1 MIDVEILQC
10 IKKIKKLNVLHVFII
25 LMSNFL
31 SKKLLSLNLNRK
43 SEAMSLANYK
53 PFVVF
58 EKLIFISGQLPF
70 EKNKLKFT
78 GKIDTELSDED
89 AQQSV
94 YLSTNNLLWNL
105 NDAIEQFKINRIRCV
120 NLKGYLNC
128 TQTFKNHSVL
138 FDLSSNLLIKVLGEV
153 DGSHSRS
160 VIGVNSLPKES
171 PIEIDGI
178 FGILD

>member
-1 MIDVEILQC
+1 M
-10 IKKIKKLNVLHVFII
+10 
-25 LMSNFL
+25 
-31 SKKLLSLNLNRK
+31 
-43 SEAMSLANYK
+43 
-53 PFVVF
+53 
-58 EKLIFISGQLPF
+58 
-70 EKNKLKFT
+70 
-78 GKIDTELSDED
+78 
-89 AQQSV
+89 
-94 YLSTNNLLWNL
+94 
-105 NDAIEQFKINRIRCV
+105 NDAIEQLKIKRIRCV

-128 TQTFKNHSVL
+128 TQPFKNHSVL

>member
-1 MIDVEILQC
+1 
-10 IKKIKKLNVLHVFII
+10 
-25 LMSNFL
+25 MSNFL
-31 SKKLLSLNLNRK
+31 SKKLLSLNLKRTND
-43 SEAMSLANYK
+43 AMSLANYK
-53 PFVVF
+53 PFVIF

-78 GKIDTELSDED
+78 GKIDTELSDEE

-105 NDAIEQFKINRIRCV
+105 NDAIEQFKIKRIRCV

-128 TQTFKNHSVL
+128 TQPFKNHSVL

>member
-1 MIDVEILQC
+1 
-10 IKKIKKLNVLHVFII
+10 
-25 LMSNFL
+25 MSNFL
-31 SKKLLSLNLNRK
+31 SKKLLSLNLKRTND
-43 SEAMSLANYK
+43 AMSLANYK
-53 PFVVF
+53 PFVIF

-105 NDAIEQFKINRIRCV
+105 NDAIEQFKIKRIRCV

-128 TQTFKNHSVL
+128 TQPFKNHSVL

>member
-1 MIDVEILQC
+1 
-10 IKKIKKLNVLHVFII
+10 
-25 LMSNFL
+25 MSNFL

-43 SEAMSLANYK
+43 NKAMSLANYK

-70 EKNKLKFT
+70 EENKLKFS
-78 GKIDTELSDED
+78 GKIDTELSDEE
-89 AQQSV
+89 AKQSV
-94 YLSTNNLLWNL
+94 YLTTNNLLWNL
-105 NDAIEQFKINRIRCV
+105 NDAIDKYKINRIKCI

-128 TQTFKNHSVL
+128 TKNFNNHSVL
-138 FDLSSNLLIKVLGEV
+138 LDLSSSLLIKVFGEV
-153 DGSHSRS
+153 DGGHSRS

>member
-1 MIDVEILQC
+1 
-10 IKKIKKLNVLHVFII
+10 
-25 LMSNFL
+25 MSNFL

-43 SEAMSLANYK
+43 NDAMSLANYK
-53 PFVVF
+53 PFVIF

-78 GKIDTELSDED
+78 GKIDTELSDEET
-89 AQQSV
+89 QQSV

-105 NDAIEQFKINRIRCV
+105 NDAIDQFKINRIRCV
-120 NLKGYLNC
+120 NLRGYLNC
-128 TQTFKNHSVL
+128 TETFKNHSVL
-138 FDLSSNLLIKVLGEV
+138 FDLSSNLLIKVLGEA

-171 PIEIDGI
+171 PVEIDGI

>member
-1 MIDVEILQC
+1 
-10 IKKIKKLNVLHVFII
+10 
-25 LMSNFL
+25 MSNFL

-43 SEAMSLANYK
+43 SEGMSLANYK
-53 PFVVF
+53 PFIIF
-58 EKLIFISGQLPF
+58 EKIIFISGQLPF
-70 EKNKLKFT
+70 EKKELKYT
-78 GKIDTELSDED
+78 GKIDTELSDLE

-94 YLSTNNLLWNL
+94 SLSTNNLLWNL
-105 NDAIEQFKINRIRCV
+105 NDAIDEFKINRIKCL

-128 TQTFKNHSVL
+128 TKNFKNHSIL
-138 FDLSSNLLIKVLGEV
+138 FDISSNLVIQALGEV

-171 PIEIDGI
+171 PVEIDGI

>member
-1 MIDVEILQC
+1 
-10 IKKIKKLNVLHVFII
+10 
-25 LMSNFL
+25 MSNFL
-31 SKKLLSLNLNRK
+31 TKKLLSLNLKRK
-43 SEAMSLANYK
+43 NEAMSLANYK
-53 PFVVF
+53 PFIIF

-78 GKIDTELSDED
+78 GKIDTELSDLE

-94 YLSTNNLLWNL
+94 SLSTNNLLWNL
-105 NDAIEQFKINRIRCV
+105 NDAIDEFKINRIKCL

-128 TQTFKNHSVL
+128 TKNFKNHSIL
-138 FDLSSNLLIKVLGEV
+138 FDISSNLVIQALGEV

-171 PIEIDGI
+171 PVEIDGI
-178 FGILD
+178 FGILA

>member
-1 MIDVEILQC
+1 
-10 IKKIKKLNVLHVFII
+10 
-25 LMSNFL
+25 MSNFL
-31 SKKLLSLNLNRK
+31 SKKLLSLQLNRK
-43 SEAMSLANYK
+43 NEAMSLANYK
-53 PFVVF
+53 PFVIF

-78 GKIDTELSDED
+78 GKIDTELSEKE
-89 AQQSV
+89 AEESV

-105 NDAIEQFKINRIRCV
+105 NDAVNELKIDRIKCL
-120 NLKGYLNC
+120 NLKGYFNC
-128 TQTFKNHSVL
+128 TKSFKNHSFL
-138 FDLSSNLLIKVLGEV
+138 FDLSSNLLIKVLGEI

-171 PIEIDGI
+171 PVEIDAI

>member
-1 MIDVEILQC
+1 
-10 IKKIKKLNVLHVFII
+10 
-25 LMSNFL
+25 MSNFL
-31 SKKLLSLNLNRK
+31 SKKLLSLSLNRK
-43 SEAMSLANYK
+43 SNAMSLANYR

-70 EKNKLKFT
+70 EKNKLKFS
-78 GKIDTELSDED
+78 GKIDTELSNDE
-89 AQQSV
+89 AQQSI

-105 NDAIEQFKINRIRCV
+105 NDAIEKFKINRIRCL

-128 TQTFKNHSVL
+128 SQTFKNHSVL
-138 FDLSSNLLIKVLGEV
+138 FDLSSNLLIKVFGET

-171 PIEIDGI
+171 PVEIDGI

>member
-1 MIDVEILQC
+1 
-10 IKKIKKLNVLHVFII
+10 
-25 LMSNFL
+25 MSNFL

-43 SEAMSLANYK
+43 NEAMSLANYK
-53 PFVVF
+53 PYVIF

-70 EKNKLKFT
+70 EKNKLKFS
-78 GKIDTELSDED
+78 GKIDTALSDEE

-94 YLSTNNLLWNL
+94 YISTNNLLWNL
-105 NDAIEQFKINRIRCV
+105 NDAVDKYKINRVRCI

-128 TQTFKNHSVL
+128 TETFKNHSVL
-138 FDLSSNLLIKVLGEV
+138 FDVSSDLLIKVFGEI

-171 PIEIDGI
+171 PVEIDGI

>member
-1 MIDVEILQC
+1 
-10 IKKIKKLNVLHVFII
+10 
-25 LMSNFL
+25 MSNFL

-43 SEAMSLANYK
+43 NDAMSLANYK
-53 PFVVF
+53 PFAIF
-58 EKLIFISGQLPF
+58 DKLIFISGQLPF
-70 EKNKLKFT
+70 EKNKLKYT
-78 GKIDTELSDED
+78 GKIDTELSDEE

-105 NDAIEQFKINRIRCV
+105 NDAIDQFKINRIRCV
-120 NLKGYLNC
+120 NLRGYLNC
-128 TQTFKNHSVL
+128 TETFKNHSVL
-138 FDLSSNLLIKVLGEV
+138 FDLSSNLLIKVLGEA

-171 PIEIDGI
+171 PVEIDGI

>member
-1 MIDVEILQC
+1 
-10 IKKIKKLNVLHVFII
+10 
-25 LMSNFL
+25 MSNFL
-31 SKKLLSLNLNRK
+31 SKKLLSLDLNRE

-53 PFVVF
+53 PFVIF
-58 EKLIFISGQLPF
+58 GKLIFISGQLPL

-78 GKIDTELSDED
+78 GKIDTELSSDE
-89 AQQSV
+89 AHQAI

-105 NDAIEQFKINRIRCV
+105 NDAIDNFKINRIRCI
-120 NLKGYLNC
+120 NLKGYFNS

-138 FDLSSNLLIKVLGEV
+138 FDLSSNLLIKVLGEI
-153 DGSHSRS
+153 DGTHSRS

-171 PIEIDGI
+171 PVEIDGI

>member
-1 MIDVEILQC
+1 
-10 IKKIKKLNVLHVFII
+10 
-25 LMSNFL
+25 MSNFL

-43 SEAMSLANYK
+43 NEAISLANYK

-78 GKIDTELSDED
+78 GKIDTELSNEE
-89 AQQSV
+89 AKQSV

-105 NDAIEQFKINRIRCV
+105 NDAIDKFKIKRIRCI
-120 NLKGYLNC
+120 NLKGYFNC
-128 TQTFKNHSVL
+128 TKIFSNHSVL
-138 FDLSSNLLIKVLGEV
+138 LDLSSNLLIRVFGEV
-153 DGSHSRS
+153 NGSHSRS
-160 VIGVNSLPKES
+160 VIGVNSLPKRS

>member
-1 MIDVEILQC
+1 
-10 IKKIKKLNVLHVFII
+10 
-25 LMSNFL
+25 MSNFL
-31 SKKLLSLNLNRK
+31 SNKLLSLNLNRK
-43 SEAMSLANYK
+43 NEAISLANYK

-58 EKLIFISGQLPF
+58 KKLIFISGQLPF

-78 GKIDTELSDED
+78 GKIDTELSDQE

-94 YLSTNNLLWNL
+94 SLSTNNLLWNL
-105 NDAIEQFKINRIRCV
+105 NDAIDELKINRIKCL
-120 NLKGYLNC
+120 NLRGYFNS
-128 TQTFKNHSVL
+128 TESFKDHSAL
-138 FDLSSNLLIKVLGEV
+138 FDISSNLLIKVLGEV

-171 PIEIDGI
+171 PVEIDGI